1 MLVLLAN
8 NFTNYT
14 AVDYARKEER
24 VIRPSRVRRPRSV
37 GRFPAPES
45 SCNVDDGRAAD
56 GEVSGFLN
64 GQIWP
69 RGTKRN
75 KERLRI
81 HQICTGNLIT
91 IESSV

>member
-45 SCNVDDGRAAD
+45 SCNVDDGR
-56 GEVSGFLN
+56 GFLN